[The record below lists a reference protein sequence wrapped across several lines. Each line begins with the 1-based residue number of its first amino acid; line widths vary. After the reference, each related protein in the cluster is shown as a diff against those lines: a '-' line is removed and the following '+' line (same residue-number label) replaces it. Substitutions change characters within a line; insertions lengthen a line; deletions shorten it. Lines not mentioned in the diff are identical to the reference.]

1 LYSFVETT
9 AARNGPPIR
18 EETIMSTHG
27 DGFST
32 RTVEL
37 GSGRIH
43 LHEAGSGEPLVFV
56 HGFGV
61 NSRLWTE
68 TATALAGEYR
78 CILPE
83 LPFGSHPEAMHADA
97 DLSPTGAAA
106 LIAELLAE
114 LGLEDV
120 TIVANDSGGAIS
132 QILVTEHPQRIARL
146 ALTNCDCL
154 EVFPPGVFKVL
165 ATLSKLPGASTLLAQ
180 SLRFEFNRRSPIAY
194 GALTKKR
201 LSSDLLESWARPQIA
216 DKGVRRDARKF
227 FGGMDPKFTLAAAE
241 KFGELR
247 IPVLIAWAEEDR
259 FFKVALAER
268 LERMIPDAELVRIPD
283 ALTFVSLDQPQLLA
297 DTIAGFLARRP
308 LGSGTPAA
316 SKPTG

>member
-1 LYSFVETT
+1 
-9 AARNGPPIR
+9 
-18 EETIMSTHG
+18 MSTHG

-37 GSGRIH
+37 NAGRIH

-68 TATALAGEYR
+68 TARALAGEYR

-83 LPFGSHPEAMHADA
+83 LPFGSHPEAMRPNA
-97 DLSPTGAAA
+97 DLSPIGAAA
-106 LIAELLAE
+106 LIAELLGE
-114 LGLEDV
+114 LGLEDA
-120 TIVANDSGGAIS
+120 TIVANNSGGAIS
-132 QILVTEHPQRIARL
+132 QILVTEYPQRIGRL
-146 ALTNCDCL
+146 VLTNCDCL
-154 EVFPPGVFKVL
+154 EVFPPGVFKLL
-165 ATLSKLPGASTLLAQ
+165 AKASKLPGASTLLAH
-180 SLRFEFNRRSPIAY
+180 SMRFEFNRRSPLAY

-201 LSSDLLESWARPQIA
+201 LPSELLESWVRPQIA
-216 DKGVRRDARKF
+216 DRGVRRDSRKF

-241 KFGELR
+241 KFGGLE

-259 FFKVALAER
+259 FFPIALAER
-268 LERMIPDAELVRIPD
+268 LEQLIPDAELVRIPD

-297 DTIAGFLARRP
+297 ETIAGFAARKP
-308 LGSGTPAA
+308 LGSGSSRTPASRRA
-316 SKPTG
+316 